1 MFFVD
6 RIGSSILGRIAE
18 GGKWRPKAGAVS
30 PKAENGGRR
39 PEPYR
44 RRRKSKAEGRS
55 RIAEGGNRTYGRR
68 KDGRTRYGLKYVE
81 QHPIKYVEQHPIKY
95 VEQRLTE
102 YFRIFFT
109 TSVMR
114 FGRTELK
121 RDSSEAKKNRLNRLP
136 RSI

>member
-1 MFFVD
+1 MAKQLVYA
-6 RIGSSILGRIAE
+6 L
-18 GGKWRPKAGAVS
+18 
-30 PKAENGGRR
+30 
-39 PEPYR
+39 Y
-44 RRRKSKAEGRS
+44 
-55 RIAEGGNRTYGRR
+55 RTYGRR

-114 FGRTELK
+114 FGRTDLK
-121 RDSSEAKKNRLNRLP
+121 RCASKAKKSSEQRGAVHLSAAPPNP
-136 RSI
+136 G